1 MKLIDSLLPSLC
13 VGCDK
18 LGPIL
23 CSNCSAGF
31 TPKLRRVNRGVQG
44 VAALDY
50 DEVVMRAIN
59 AFKERGRSSLLA
71 EFNPALDLL
80 PIPPGAVLVG
90 LPSSAAA
97 TRRRGFVPA
106 ELIAERLARRRGV
119 RSRSLL
125 TFARKVSDQSAL
137 SREDRETNL
146 FGSMVARPL
155 EGPLVLVDD
164 VVTTGASLREAARAM
179 ASAGNEVLGFLTLA
193 ETLLKTD

>member
-23 CSNCSAGF
+23 CSTCSVGF
-31 TPKLRRVNRGVQG
+31 KPKLRKVDRGLTG

-50 DEVVMRAIN
+50 DAVVIKAIN

-90 LPSSAAA
+90 LPSSAAS

-106 ELIAERLARRRGV
+106 ELIAERLARRRGA
-119 RSRSLL
+119 RSRSAL
-125 TFARKVSDQSAL
+125 TFARKVSDQSGL
-137 SREDRETNL
+137 SREEREGNL
-146 FGSMVARPL
+146 VGSMVARPV
-155 EGPLVLVDD
+155 EGPVVLVDD
-164 VVTTGASLREAARAM
+164 VVTTGASMREAARAM
-179 ASAGNEVLGFLTLA
+179 VAAGNEVLGFLALA